1 MDSTFALVG
10 DGFVIVSADASAAR
24 SILVF
29 KHDEDKI
36 MALDSHKLLVGA
48 GVPADTSAF
57 NEYISKNLKL
67 YELNN
72 DVKLGTQAT
81 ANYMRNELATA
92 LRKGPYQ
99 TNILLGGHDSVDGTS
114 LYTMDMYAYLSKVN
128 FGAHGYA
135 ANFILSVFDRDWKKG
150 MNLEEGLEVVRKCI
164 HELKTRFLISQPV
177 FVIKVVDHNG
187 VKVVTL

>member
-10 DGFVIVSADASAAR
+10 DGFVIVAADASAAR

>member
-10 DGFVIVSADASAAR
+10 DGFVIVAADASAAR

-99 TNILLGGHDSVDGTS
+99 TNILLGGHDSVEGTS

>member
-10 DGFVIVSADASAAR
+10 DGFVIVAADASAAR

-57 NEYISKNLKL
+57 NEYISKNLNL

>member
-10 DGFVIVSADASAAR
+10 DGFVILAADASAAR

-81 ANYMRNELATA
+81 ANYIRNELATA

-177 FVIKVVDHNG
+177 FVIKVVDQNG